1 MMISFFLVSFLIAFF
16 TLLSRFGCGCL
27 RLEVSVHS
35 VSLFY
40 SFNKGANGMMIF
52 VWCPTFVFVFFIYS
66 FSVASIFAESLKCAF
81 SFTSLKKFCMSL
93 SSMFLLSTFS
103 VCIKFY
109 LKFFFSIFNFA
120 IFWSLGWSF
129 VFVLTVVWNVIL
141 IYSFWCVLH

>member
-1 MMISFFLVSFLIAFF
+1 MMISFFLVTFLIAFF
-16 TLLSRFGCGCL
+16 TLVSRFGCRCL

-35 VSLFY
+35 VFLFY

-52 VWCPTFVFVFFIYS
+52 VWCPTFVFVFFIYF

-93 SSMFLLSTFS
+93 SSMFFLPTFS

-109 LKFFFSIFNFA
+109 LNFFFLFSILQFFDPSVGRL
-120 IFWSLGWSF
+120 FLF
-129 VFVLTVVWNVIL
+129 
-141 IYSFWCVLH
+141 

>member
-1 MMISFFLVSFLIAFF
+1 MMISFFLVTFLIAFF
-16 TLLSRFGCGCL
+16 TLVSRFGCRCL

-35 VSLFY
+35 VFLFY

-93 SSMFLLSTFS
+93 SSMFFLSTFS

-109 LKFFFSIFNFA
+109 SNFFFLFSILQFFDPSVGLL
-120 IFWSLGWSF
+120 FLF
-129 VFVLTVVWNVIL
+129 
-141 IYSFWCVLH
+141 

>member
-1 MMISFFLVSFLIAFF
+1 MISFFLVTFLIAFF
-16 TLLSRFGCGCL
+16 TLVSRFGCRCL

-35 VSLFY
+35 VFLFY

-52 VWCPTFVFVFFIYS
+52 VWCPTFVFVFFIYF

-93 SSMFLLSTFS
+93 SSMFFLPTFS

-109 LKFFFSIFNFA
+109 LNFFFLFSILQFFDPSVGRL
-120 IFWSLGWSF
+120 FLF
-129 VFVLTVVWNVIL
+129 
-141 IYSFWCVLH
+141 

>member
-1 MMISFFLVSFLIAFF
+1 MMISFFLVTFLIAFF
-16 TLLSRFGCGCL
+16 TLVSRFGCRCL

-35 VSLFY
+35 VFLFY

-52 VWCPTFVFVFFIYS
+52 VWCPTFVFVFFIYF

-93 SSMFLLSTFS
+93 SSMFFLSTFS

-109 LKFFFSIFNFA
+109 LNLFFLFSFLQF
-120 IFWSLGWSF
+120 FDPSVGRLF
-129 VFVLTVVWNVIL
+129 LF
-141 IYSFWCVLH
+141 